1 MKLTGKLV
9 AESPLY
15 RGNARKTLFTRD
27 GDGKQRLVSLAGEIS
42 GTAQSLMD
50 AFIGAS
56 RDGRN
61 TGLLNQAWLN
71 LYDDAMPADLIRQI
85 DCQLQSG
92 SYPRN
97 RFFDLRMGLKLDED
111 RWSSEANA
119 NYKMETIFR
128 NAVFDFVMDVHDTV
142 LARGDNRA
150 RLHHLLQELQAGR
163 FWFGAGKSK
172 GLGHRPILA
181 TRNVR
186 VLSIVTLC
194 VYQQRL

>member
-71 LYDDAMPADLIRQI
+71 LYDDPIPADLIRQV
-85 DCQLQSG
+85 DCQLQS
-92 SYPRN
+92 SAYPRN

-128 NAVFDFVMDVHDTV
+128 NAVFDFMMDVNDSV
-142 LARGDNRA
+142 LGRGD
-150 RLHHLLQELQAGR
+150 
-163 FWFGAGKSK
+163 KSYSWL
-172 GLGHRPILA
+172 GL
-181 TRNVR
+181 T
-186 VLSIVTLC
+186 
-194 VYQQRL
+194 